1 LTIVKLKDGR
11 DLSLDF
17 GLEALIAAEAA
28 YGQPAAKLMFD
39 ASEGFIGAVRAL
51 IYGALRA
58 KHPGITLTEAGEI
71 WRSDKAAIEKAL
83 AEATKAPKAKKVK
96 K

>member
-1 LTIVKLKDGR
+1 MAIVKLKDGR
-11 DLSLDF
+11 ELSLDF
-17 GLEALIAAEAA
+17 GLEAIIAAESA

-39 ASEGFIGAVRAL
+39 ASEGFIGAMRAL
-51 IYGALRA
+51 IYGALRG
-58 KHPGITLTEAGEI
+58 KHADITLSEAGEI